1 MAKKLREAEG
11 GSVLRR
17 SGLFFNAPG
26 LASARQLYGLLARH
40 VLDVEAEHEHAGKP
54 FRKLPPQRFLAAGI
68 VALAEQAGCGQPF
81 GLVLD
86 NADAPEGNDAAK
98 ERRVGFAVDLV
109 LIDDAEGSAVMPAD
123 GIDLVAVRGAV
134 EIDPA
139 LGIGKAERYGIGI
152 ATVAK
157 QGEHARGGLGEHAQA
172 VVAGKL
178 LPLAAH

>member
-1 MAKKLREAEG
+1 M
-11 GSVLRR
+11 
-17 SGLFFNAPG
+17 F
-26 LASARQLYGLLARH
+26 
-40 VLDVEAEHEHAGKP
+40 DVEAEHEHAGKP
-54 FRKLPPQRFLAAGI
+54 FRKLPLQRVLVAGI
-68 VALAEQAGCGQPF
+68 VALAEEASRGQPF

-86 NADAPEGNDAAK
+86 DADAPAGNDAALV
-98 ERRVGFAVDLV
+98 RRVGFAVDLV
-109 LIDDAEGSAVMPAD
+109 LIDDAEGGAVMPAD

-152 ATVAK
+152 VAVAK
-157 QGEHARGGLGEHAQA
+157 QGEHARGGLGEYAQA